1 MILYLF
7 KISRIFEVSNDVEP
21 NIQEIV
27 IKNRHI

>member
-27 IKNRHI
+27 IKKRHI